1 MLSAIF
7 VKKKKTK
14 ERKRKIFSTVRI
26 VFPFRWSLDF
36 LRTPEHVR
44 SHRDVHVLHA
54 GRDGSETAAVPLVEE
69 ILDRLPND
77 TVRRGDDPRVSTAL
91 HRLQLPEGVRLVDRP
106 SRDHVLLPVQRIL
119 PAVLPAEEE
128 TGGERREEGSPSGLS
143 SVERSDDEQSKR
155 QFVWKKGRGRL
166 LRERRQPGRV
176 GA

>member
-1 MLSAIF
+1 MSAIF
-7 VKKKKTK
+7 V
-14 ERKRKIFSTVRI
+14 ERKGRKNVFYVCI

-44 SHRDVHVLHA
+44 SHRNVHVLHA

-69 ILDRLPND
+69 IPDRLPND

-91 HRLQLPEGVRLVDRP
+91 HRLQLPEGVRLVDR
-106 SRDHVLLPVQRIL
+106 SARDHVLLLVQRIL

-128 TGGERREEGSPSGLS
+128 ANGERREEGSPGVS
-143 SVERSDDEQSKR
+143 SVERCHDEQSKR
-155 QFVWKKGRGRL
+155 QFVRKKGRGRL